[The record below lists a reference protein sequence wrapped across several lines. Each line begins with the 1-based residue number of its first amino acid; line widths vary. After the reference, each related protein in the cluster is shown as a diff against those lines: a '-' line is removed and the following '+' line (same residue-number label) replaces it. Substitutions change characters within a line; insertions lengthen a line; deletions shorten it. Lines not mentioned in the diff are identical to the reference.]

1 VAGDDGA
8 GPAFGGSE
16 GCRALVEA
24 EAALAA
30 GFVRAVA
37 FEAVVRKDGAD
48 VAGEVRGWLGSSGGG
63 DGEAEE
69 SGERQVHGREW
80 RNARRVPVL
89 TASREVGLRWHGEI
103 RVPGLSGQA
112 GSEGPCEVG
121 TGGMDWGGYDFR
133 NFVWVELEDAVSEG
147 GGGTGWA
154 FADCE
159 DFLGRMDAIFPM
171 VDRGDAWDDLD
182 AGG

>member
-1 VAGDDGA
+1 
-8 GPAFGGSE
+8 
-16 GCRALVEA
+16 
-24 EAALAA
+24 
-30 GFVRAVA
+30 
-37 FEAVVRKDGAD
+37 
-48 VAGEVRGWLGSSGGG
+48 
-63 DGEAEE
+63 
-69 SGERQVHGREW
+69 
-80 RNARRVPVL
+80 
-89 TASREVGLRWHGEI
+89 
-103 RVPGLSGQA
+103 
-112 GSEGPCEVG
+112 
-121 TGGMDWGGYDFR
+121 MDWGGYDFR